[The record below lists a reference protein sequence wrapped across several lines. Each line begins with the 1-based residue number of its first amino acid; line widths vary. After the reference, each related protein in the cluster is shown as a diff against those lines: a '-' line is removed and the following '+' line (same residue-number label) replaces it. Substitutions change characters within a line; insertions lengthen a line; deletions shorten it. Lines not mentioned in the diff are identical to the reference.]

1 MVQFL
6 LLLPLPWIIDP
17 NFLTL
22 KMEYCVNRRWPW
34 KREEG
39 VGMRGVV
46 CNRAIDIAD
55 LERFT
60 NNLD

>member
-6 LLLPLPWIIDP
+6 LLLSLTWIIDS

-22 KMEYCVNRRWPW
+22 EIEYCVNQRWPL

-55 LERFT
+55 
-60 NNLD
+60 